1 MSLLLSLVLLAA
13 PCSTSTDGGTVITC
27 GGAKVLVSLAV
38 GAPFETLP
46 KVVDG
51 MASLYSATERRNA
64 EVVLGK
70 QKHPAIELTLMSS
83 ATDKK
88 PMGIAR
94 VTAVKER
101 DGVSRVLVCIRE
113 PTVPVEQC
121 QPAFEAGLTVKN
133 PTAPE
138 PSLAETPRA
147 WTGAQL
153 KVPADCKQAEPGSI
167 QCKSA
172 SLMWGDRPSE
182 GPLNSQ
188 KVLAELALRQMPPG
202 STSAERKCRIGGKPS
217 TCAVLRG
224 TANRSVFT
232 ILLGVGLVGDRSTS
246 FQCIALSELKDTV
259 PAPCDQLV
267 AFDRD

>member
-1 MSLLLSLVLLAA
+1 MSLLLSLVLAAA
-13 PCSTSTDGGTVITC
+13 PCTTTTDGGTVITC
-27 GGAKVLVSLAV
+27 AGAKVLVSLAA
-38 GAPFETLP
+38 GLPFETLP
-46 KVVDG
+46 KVVEG
-51 MASLYSATERRNA
+51 MASLYSATEKRNA

-70 QKHPAIELTLMSS
+70 QKLPAIELTLMNS
-83 ATDKK
+83 AADLK
-88 PMGIAR
+88 PIGIAR

-113 PTVPVEQC
+113 PNIPPEQC
-121 QPAFEAGLTVKN
+121 QPAFEAGLTVPN

-138 PSLAETPRA
+138 PSLAEAPRP
-147 WTGAQL
+147 WSGAQL
-153 KVPADCKQAEPGSI
+153 KVPADCKQAEAGSI

-217 TCAVLRG
+217 TCSVLRG
-224 TANRSVFT
+224 TANRSVFS
-232 ILLGVGLVGDRSTS
+232 ILIGVGLVGDRSTS
-246 FQCIALSELKDTV
+246 FQCIVLSELKDSV

-267 AFDRD
+267 VLDQ

>member
-1 MSLLLSLVLLAA
+1 MSLLLSLVLSAA
-13 PCSTSTDGGTVITC
+13 PPCSTSTDAGTVITC
-27 GGAKVLVSLAV
+27 GGAKVLVSLAG
-38 GAPFETLP
+38 GAPRDALP
-46 KVVDG
+46 KVVEG
-51 MASLYSATERRNA
+51 MASLYAATEKRDV

-70 QKHPAIELTLMSS
+70 QKLPAIDLTLMTS

-88 PMGIAR
+88 PAGIAR
-94 VTAVKER
+94 VTAVRER

-113 PTVPVEQC
+113 PGVPPEQC
-121 QPAFEAGLTVKN
+121 QPGFEAGLTVKD

-138 PSLAETPRA
+138 PSLGEAPRA
-147 WTGAQL
+147 WTGAGL

-202 STSAERKCRIGGKPS
+202 STGAERKCLIGGKPS
-217 TCAVLRG
+217 TCSVLRG
-224 TANRSVFT
+224 TANRAVFS
-232 ILLGVGLVGDRSTS
+232 ILIGVGLVGERSTS
-246 FQCIALSELKDTV
+246 FQCIVLAELKDSV

-267 AFDRD
+267 ALEK